1 MEERSA
7 AAPGPV
13 LGRSLDD
20 PHMRVMRVYAAQCG
34 YLRPRAAE
42 LGIGQGQP
50 KILVYVAAHGS
61 VSQREIADFF
71 ELDPAAVSRS
81 LDALER
87 AGLVATAPGRDRRS
101 KAVTATERGL
111 GTAHAWERV
120 CDAEREVVLGG
131 FTAEERELFMGL
143 LARAHANLRAAGR
156 GEKNLAT
163 DPASPKGG
171 DR

>member
-50 KILVYVAAHGS
+50 KVLVYVAAHGP

-71 ELDPAAVSRS
+71 GLDPAAARRARARGPRGDGARSRP
-81 LDALER
+81 ALQ
-87 AGLVATAPGRDRRS
+87 GRDRHRARPWDGS
-101 KAVTATERGL
+101 
-111 GTAHAWERV
+111 RV
-120 CDAEREVVLGG
+120 G
-131 FTAEERELFMGL
+131 
-143 LARAHANLRAAGR
+143 ARLRRRA
-156 GEKNLAT
+156 
-163 DPASPKGG
+163 
-171 DR
+171 